1 MSTPTP
7 EQRVA
12 LAAAN
17 VLLSLSPANLA
28 ATRAYDPDKP
38 TTKGGRGV
46 TYTCQIPRHVLR
58 DLVAALDE
66 TYPGVLDDIA
76 RDRRAQTDESGSRP

>member
-1 MSTPTP
+1 MTTTP

-12 LAAAN
+12 MAAAN
-17 VLLSLSPANLA
+17 VLLSLSPDNLA

-46 TYTCQIPRHVLR
+46 TFTCQIPRRLLHE
-58 DLVAALDE
+58 LVAELDR

-76 RDRRAQTDESGSRP
+76 RERRGLADQSGSRP